1 MPEIYVTDNVPPV
14 QQNVSKYLYLNVS
27 KNVNQLNDIKHEI
40 IEDEMNASKQFIQDL
55 QEKKI

>member
-1 MPEIYVTDNVPPV
+1 MTDNVPPV